1 MSETPSHSINSGLAL
16 SAAPPFLLSLPS
28 QGSDP
33 SLRPDFVHEQ
43 KGLSAAQ
50 VAGLKSV
57 QGTLSSHHGG
67 ISSGA
72 QSAIP
77 EGAKPVFGDGSG
89 LPLGPPSNT
98 RRITRSSTLPS
109 GVTGPAPAP
118 VDGPVTASVDS
129 ESVDPDHPTNVQA
142 TADSDRPPSPS
153 NVTTFAHFGLN
164 TGPKS
169 ETGGSTIKRTTKN
182 LEILADVARTT
193 ETQVNKLAL
202 DLDKLTV
209 EVRLNNAPFSFQDQ
223 PRDDGSTRDDIEEL
237 FDRVRDLERFESAA
251 SSGTEDF
258 SIRLSALEDRVPGA
272 GGQITTALTTALA
285 SRFHDI
291 TSDRDKLNNEI
302 RFQAEKQAKATAK
315 LQRAHDDL
323 QRTLSEL
330 QDTITRLE
338 LGNPAPP
345 LRIPIRSL
353 GRRGGEQPLTS
364 STSNTHLSRHRS
376 RSPPMGTSVAK
387 RPKVQGFLTMG
398 PLPSSPLSPRDFFKS
413 LIAESLPTFNLST
426 YEAILDPV
434 YPYHLRI
441 TLDSSIDVKAL
452 ISMWETGSRTIRMQE
467 MPSAGSP
474 ADSVS
479 APPSRD
485 RLNDQRNA
493 YNLRG
498 QRS

>member
-1 MSETPSHSINSGLAL
+1 MPLHIN
-16 SAAPPFLLSLPS
+16 
-28 QGSDP
+28 
-33 SLRPDFVHEQ
+33 
-43 KGLSAAQ
+43 
-50 VAGLKSV
+50 
-57 QGTLSSHHGG
+57 HGG

-142 TADSDRPPSPS
+142 TADSDRPLSPS

-164 TGPKS
+164 AGPKS

-209 EVRLNNAPFSFQDQ
+209 EVRLNNAPFSFQDRVSRSPTPALARSVSRAPSE

-258 SIRLSALEDRVPGA
+258 SIRLSALENRVPGA

-323 QRTLSEL
+323 QKTLSEL

-345 LRIPIRSL
+345 LRMPIRSL
-353 GRRGGEQPLTS
+353 GRRG
-364 STSNTHLSRHRS
+364 
-376 RSPPMGTSVAK
+376 
-387 RPKVQGFLTMG
+387 
-398 PLPSSPLSPRDFFKS
+398 
-413 LIAESLPTFNLST
+413 
-426 YEAILDPV
+426 
-434 YPYHLRI
+434 
-441 TLDSSIDVKAL
+441 
-452 ISMWETGSRTIRMQE
+452 
-467 MPSAGSP
+467 
-474 ADSVS
+474 
-479 APPSRD
+479 
-485 RLNDQRNA
+485 
-493 YNLRG
+493 
-498 QRS
+498 